1 MIISDVQNKVL
12 TLRRDKIFSGDYS
25 AVGPIIAISPT
36 LIKSPVVILLCHGF
50 IQICSNGWPKG
61 TPYQSSMSQRR
72 TPGNLGAAVKMDK
85 TWR

>member
-25 AVGPIIAISPT
+25 AVGPIIAVFTHSNKIACCHFAFSWIHSNLLERMAEGNP
-36 LIKSPVVILLCHGF
+36 LPVQYESTANSGYV
-50 IQICSNGWPKG
+50 
-61 TPYQSSMSQRR
+61 
-72 TPGNLGAAVKMDK
+72 GAAVKMDK

>member
-25 AVGPIIAISPT
+25 AVGPFSPT
-36 LIKSPVVILLCHGF
+36 VIKSPVVILLFHGF
-50 IQICSNGWPKG
+50 IPICSNGWPKG
-61 TPYQSSMSQRR
+61 TPYQSSMSERR
-72 TPGNLGAAVKMDK
+72 TPGNVGAAVKMDK

>member
-12 TLRRDKIFSGDYS
+12 TEETRFLAAIIRRLARLSPF
-25 AVGPIIAISPT
+25 SPT
-36 LIKSPVVILLCHGF
+36 VIKSPVVILLFHGF
-50 IQICSNGWPKG
+50 IPICSNGWPKG

-72 TPGNLGAAVKMDK
+72 TPGNVGAAVKMDK